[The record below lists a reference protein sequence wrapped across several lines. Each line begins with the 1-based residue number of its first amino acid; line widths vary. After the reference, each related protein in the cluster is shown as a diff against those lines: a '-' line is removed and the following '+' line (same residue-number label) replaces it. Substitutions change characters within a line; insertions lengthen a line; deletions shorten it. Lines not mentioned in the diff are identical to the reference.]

1 MARLHII
8 YDPLE
13 PGLQVAHLPASIK
26 SAVLPIPDDL
36 EGRDIYE
43 IARKLAEL
51 MLEQLA

>member
-13 PGLQVAHLPASIK
+13 PGLITRLPPTVKA
-26 SAVLPIPDDL
+26 AVLPIPDDL
-36 EGRDIYE
+36 AGRDIYE

-51 MLEQLA
+51 LLEQIA